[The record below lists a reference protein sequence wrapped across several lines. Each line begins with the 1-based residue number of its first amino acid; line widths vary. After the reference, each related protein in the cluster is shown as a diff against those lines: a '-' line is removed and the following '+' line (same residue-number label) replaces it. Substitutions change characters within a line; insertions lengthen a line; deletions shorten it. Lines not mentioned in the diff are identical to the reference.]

1 MHVQAFTGSISI
13 VHLVWILS
21 RNWRALRRAGND
33 TGIDVQLI
41 IRVGIFVTYVF
52 CGMM

>member
-1 MHVQAFTGSISI
+1 MLTNCTSTA
-13 VHLVWILS
+13 HLVWILS

>member
-1 MHVQAFTGSISI
+1 MGSISI